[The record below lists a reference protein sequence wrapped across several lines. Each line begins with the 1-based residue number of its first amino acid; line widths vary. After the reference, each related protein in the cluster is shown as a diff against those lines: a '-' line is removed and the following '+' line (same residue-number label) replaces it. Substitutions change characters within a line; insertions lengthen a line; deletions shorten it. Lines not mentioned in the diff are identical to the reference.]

1 MKKFAVGTILI
12 ALCTVLCL
20 GFVGCSKPQELPKD
34 NELPNLPD
42 AEIGTQ
48 FTVYPTVSFNYQIEE
63 GFVIHF
69 DSITATLVEKNE
81 IEENG
86 TIIDERYYPYVVEI
100 KIIGSTDA
108 KHAGKEIYIDIAAAA
123 MYSALTTIK
132 EDGTISATINIK
144 ILRATNFTFAKVKIR

>member
-20 GFVGCSKPQELPKD
+20 GFVGCSKPQVLPKD

-48 FTVYPTVSFNYQIEE
+48 FTIYPTVPFNYQIEE

-69 DSITATLVEKNE
+69 DSITATLIEKNE

-86 TIIDERYYPYVVEI
+86 TITDEYYTPYIVEI
-100 KIIGSTDA
+100 KVLGSTDPV
-108 KHAGKEIYIDIAAAA
+108 HAGEKIYIKFAYLS
-123 MYSALTTIK
+123 MVYSNPTLIDENGK
-132 EDGTISATINIK
+132 ISASIRIQ
-144 ILRATNFTFAKVKIR
+144 ATHTSNFVFYSVE